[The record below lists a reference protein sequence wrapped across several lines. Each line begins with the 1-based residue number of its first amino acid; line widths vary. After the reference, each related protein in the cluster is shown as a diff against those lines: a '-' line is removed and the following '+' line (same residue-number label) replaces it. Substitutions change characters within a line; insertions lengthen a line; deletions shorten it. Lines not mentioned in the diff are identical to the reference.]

1 MTHHRT
7 AAGHPRP
14 VTNCFATGQRR
25 TALSPTPVMHEG
37 SGGDN
42 GLPNARLLDTP
53 REEIFDRV
61 TRMVCRL
68 LDVPVS
74 LFSIVDNSR
83 QFFKSAHGLAEPWA
97 SLRETPLSHSICR
110 HVVGLGTPLAIGDT
124 AAESS
129 LSGNLAVTQ
138 LNAQAYLGVP
148 VRNADGHVFAS
159 LCAIA
164 HERRDWREDDL
175 ATMRDLAAMVE
186 SELQLRSEIVSRR
199 EAERDLRLNEA
210 RLRSIADAAPALM
223 WQTDQRGAS
232 IYRSRRWQEFTGQPP
247 SQALG
252 FGWLDAVHPEDR
264 ARIGETVLHANAAKQ
279 AFHSDYRLLRADGA
293 WRSIA
298 DAGNPHFAEDGAFLG
313 LVGSAYDD
321 TERKQ
326 VEEAREFIRR
336 ELSHRIKNVFA
347 MISGLVGLSSRD
359 YAEARD
365 FAQTLRDRIAALARA
380 HEFALPSTGSPG
392 SGDHRPHTM
401 TALLRTLLAPYQ
413 AEANSA
419 RIVIAVEDITVGS
432 GAAVTLAM
440 LLHELTTNALKYG
453 ALAADTGQIVLR
465 GEVDRDDYVLIWEER
480 GGPAVDGAPS
490 KQGFGTLMVQRA
502 ANLQLGASFQYAWE
516 RRGLRLTLRI
526 PVASVAI

>member
-1 MTHHRT
+1 MTYHRDHCRPSVGGDELLCCRT
-7 AAGHPRP
+7 APDGSLPL
-14 VTNCFATGQRR
+14 
-25 TALSPTPVMHEG
+25 TAMNEA
-37 SGGDN
+37 SGDDN
-42 GLPNARLLDTP
+42 APLLDTP
-53 REEIFDRV
+53 REETFDRV

-74 LFSIVDNSR
+74 LFSIVDSSR
-83 QFFKSAHGLAEPWA
+83 QFFKSAHGLPEPWA
-97 SLRETPLSHSICR
+97 SLRETPLSHSICQ
-110 HVVGLGTPLAIGDT
+110 HVVELDAPLAVGDT
-124 AAESS
+124 RSEVS
-129 LSGNLAVTQ
+129 LSGNLAITQ
-138 LNAQAYLGVP
+138 FDVAAYLGVP
-148 VRNADGHVFAS
+148 VRDAEGRVFAS
-159 LCAIA
+159 LCAID
-164 HERRDWREDDL
+164 HQKRNWREDDL

-186 SELQLRSEIVSRR
+186 SELHLRSEILSRR

-210 RLRSIADAAPALM
+210 RLRSIADAAPAMM

-247 SQALG
+247 SQAFG

-264 ARIGETVLHANAAKQ
+264 ARIGEIILHANAAKQ
-279 AFHSDYRLLRADGA
+279 AFHTDYRLLRADGI
-293 WRSIA
+293 WRRIS
-298 DAGNPHFAEDGAFLG
+298 DAGNPHFADDGAFLG

-321 TERKQ
+321 TERKLA
-326 VEEAREFIRR
+326 EETREFIGR

-347 MISGLVGLSSRD
+347 MISGLVGLSARD
-359 YAEARD
+359 HDGSRD

-392 SGDHRPHTM
+392 GDHRPHTM

-419 RIVIAVEDITVGS
+419 RIVITAEDISVGS

-465 GEVDRDDYVLIWEER
+465 GEVDHDDYLLVWEER
-480 GGPAVDGAPS
+480 GGPAIDGPPS

-526 PVASVAI
+526 PVASVTM